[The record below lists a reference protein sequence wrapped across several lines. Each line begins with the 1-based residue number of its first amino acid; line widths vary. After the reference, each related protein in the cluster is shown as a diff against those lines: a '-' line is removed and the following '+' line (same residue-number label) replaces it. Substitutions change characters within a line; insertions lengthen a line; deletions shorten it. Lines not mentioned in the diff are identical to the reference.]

1 MVPIKYKI
9 DILAALKSVGY
20 TTYKIRKEKLLGE
33 ATLQKIRQGEPV
45 SWDNI
50 ATVCRIL
57 DCQPGDIIEYVED
70 GANPKQS

>member
-1 MVPIKYKI
+1 MPIKYKI